1 MRPGLRLYLIKP
13 GWMNIEVSNS
23 KNPMTM
29 QSLTLHQIVTANTD
43 CVIILI
49 KTLT

>member
-13 GWMNIEVSNS
+13 GWMKIEVSKS
-23 KNPMTM
+23 KNPMTV
-29 QSLTLHQIVTANTD
+29 QSLTLHQIVTPDA
-43 CVIILI
+43 VIMLN

>member
-13 GWMNIEVSNS
+13 GLTKIEVSKSN
-23 KNPMTM
+23 N
-29 QSLTLHQIVTANTD
+29 LTLHQIVSPNAD
-43 CVIILI
+43 FVIILN